1 MSPIESLRSKLI
13 DKILVTENEELLE
26 AIETIISTSSEP
38 EIYNLDTY
46 QIELLK
52 QSESEI
58 KSGDIIS
65 EKELFDRDR
74 EWMS

>member
-26 AIETIISTSSEP
+26 AIDTIFSTSSEP
-38 EIYNLDTY
+38 EIYKVDSY

-52 QSESEI
+52 QSEADI
-58 KSGDIIS
+58 KSGAVVS
-65 EKELFDRDR
+65 EKELAERDR
-74 EWMS
+74 EWLP

>member
-1 MSPIESLRSKLI
+1 MTPIESLRSKLI

-26 AIETIISTSSEP
+26 AIETIIATSSEP